1 MKYNFNAFL
10 KSETR
15 LGRKVTEDKIDF
27 IKCTYIR
34 LIGVWKNKNV
44 VNDNCCKMD
53 EQYSLVKRVKM
64 KSFIPRETDAR
75 IQEEEIQ
82 ELVFLTR

>member
-1 MKYNFNAFL
+1 
-10 KSETR
+10 
-15 LGRKVTEDKIDF
+15 
-27 IKCTYIR
+27 
-34 LIGVWKNKNV
+34 
-44 VNDNCCKMD
+44 MD

-82 ELVFLTR
+82 ELVFLTRWGTSSTFLQAVPL